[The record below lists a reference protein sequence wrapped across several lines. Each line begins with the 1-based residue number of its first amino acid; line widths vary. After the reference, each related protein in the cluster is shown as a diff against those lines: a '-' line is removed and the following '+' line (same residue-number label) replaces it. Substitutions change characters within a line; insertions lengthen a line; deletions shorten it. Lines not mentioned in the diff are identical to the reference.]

1 MSRNTQYQFVS
12 TDTEALEAALVASYE
27 KIVGI
32 GLKPASPEMLFVKWV
47 TNIIVQE
54 RVMNNHT
61 GNQNVPSRAEGENL
75 DALAELFY
83 VIERL
88 AAKAA
93 VCTGRFHISEA
104 QETAI
109 LVPAGTRV
117 TDADKTLVWETV
129 ADVFVNIG
137 DLYADV
143 QMRCQT
149 PGIIGNGYA
158 AGQLNTIVDVYDYY
172 ERCENITASGSG
184 ADVPSDEE
192 FYQLMRASM
201 DGYSTAGALG
211 GYVYFAKQASSEI
224 EDVVAN
230 SPQAGH
236 VRIYVLLNDGSFA
249 GEELKA
255 SVLASCSKDRTR
267 PLTDYVLVADP
278 EKVEYDI
285 DFTYYIPSDTALSS
299 AEIQR
304 AVEAAVEEYVAW
316 QHAKFGRDIN
326 PSKLYQMLMATGIKR
341 VDITAPVF
349 TVLRDGKDGAVPQVA
364 IKAGATIRN
373 GGYEDE

>member
-75 DALAELFY
+75 DKLAELFY
-83 VIERL
+83 VVERP

-117 TDADKTLVWETV
+117 TDADSTLVWETV
-129 ADVFVNIG
+129 SDVFVNIG

-149 PGIIGNGYA
+149 PGIVGNGYA

-172 ERCENITASGSG
+172 ERCENITASGGG

-192 FYQLMRASM
+192 FYQLMRSSM

-236 VRIYVLLNDGSFA
+236 VRIYVLMNDGSFA

-255 SVLASCSKDRTR
+255 SVLASCSKDRHR
-267 PLTDYVLVADP
+267 PLTDYTLVADP
-278 EKVEYDI
+278 EGVEYNI
-285 DFTYYIPSDTALSS
+285 EFTYYIPSDTTRSS
-299 AEIQR
+299 AEIQS
-304 AVEAAVEEYVAW
+304 AVNTAVEEYTAW
-316 QHAKFGRDIN
+316 QCAKFGRDIN

-341 VDITAPVF
+341 VDITSPVF
-349 TVLRDGKDGAVPQVA
+349 TVLRDGKDGSVPQVA
-364 IKAGATIRN
+364 VKTGATVTN

>member
-27 KIVGI
+27 KIVGVS
-32 GLKPASPEMLFVKWV
+32 LKPASPEMLFVKWV
-47 TNIIVQE
+47 TNIIIQE
-54 RVMNNHT
+54 RVINNHT
-61 GNQNVPSRAEGENL
+61 GNQNVPSRAEAENL

-83 VIERL
+83 VIERP

-93 VCTGRFHISEA
+93 VCTGRFYISET

-117 TDADKTLVWETV
+117 TDADNTLIWETV
-129 ADVFVNIG
+129 TDVFIDIG
-137 DLYADV
+137 SLYSDV
-143 QMRCQT
+143 QMQCRT
-149 PGIIGNGYA
+149 PGTIGNGYA

-172 ERCENITASGSG
+172 ERCENITASGGG

-236 VRIYVLLNDGSFA
+236 VRVYILMNDGSFA

-255 SVLASCSKDRTR
+255 SVLASCSKDRHR

-278 EKVEYDI
+278 EGVEYNI
-285 DFTYYIPSDTALSS
+285 EFTYYIPSDTAHSS

-304 AVEAAVEEYVAW
+304 AVEAAVEEYTIW
-316 QHAKFGRDIN
+316 QCAKFGRDIN

-341 VDITAPVF
+341 VEIMSPVF
-349 TVLRDGKDGAVPQVA
+349 TVLRDGKDGSVPQVA
-364 IKAGATIRN
+364 VKVGTTVTN